1 MPNPQPFK
9 QNPSSART
17 APMAPPKDLRAQY
30 NLTPT
35 PGSVEQIAGL
45 VKGTNSE
52 MREITRIINR
62 DTAVTQRCMMT
73 AYPKAEIRE
82 NATLDMATTRLGLG
96 RVISLIVAD
105 LLQQA
110 VIETFSTMVG
120 IGLTSEDPQTMPTAS
135 SYYIGSARFRGRA
148 TGDVLLAFP
157 PPFERFITAQILGG
171 SPQDKWDIE
180 TIHDTLGELVN
191 IITGNLQSRLTDA
204 GLPSEMGLP
213 TVKQQSVFP
222 TVTILGGTS
231 DRFYFISGE
240 HQLGVNLC
248 ISPFSKEPLKA
259 AR

>member
-1 MPNPQPFK
+1 MPNPQPSY
-9 QNPSSART
+9 NRPSARS
-17 APMAPPKDLRAQY
+17 APPAPPKDLRVQF
-30 NLTPT
+30 NLAPV
-35 PGSVEQIAGL
+35 PDSVDQIAGL

-73 AYPKAEIRE
+73 AYPKADARA
-82 NATLDMATTRLGLG
+82 NATLDMATTRLGLS

-105 LLQQA
+105 LLQQT
-110 VIETFSTMVG
+110 VIETFRTMVG
-120 IGLTSEDPQTMPTAS
+120 LELTSEDPATMPTAS
-135 SYYIGSARFRGRA
+135 SYFIGSARFKGRA
-148 TGDVLLAFP
+148 TGDVLLAFT

-171 SPQDKWDIE
+171 SPQDKWEVE
-180 TIHDTLGELVN
+180 TIHDALGELVN

-231 DRFYFISGE
+231 DRFYFVSGQ
-240 HQLGVNLC
+240 HKLGVNLC
-248 ISPFSKEPLKA
+248 ISPFSKEPLKS
-259 AR
+259 

>member
-1 MPNPQPFK
+1 MPNPQPSK
-9 QNPSSART
+9 NHPASLRT
-17 APMAPPKDLRAQY
+17 APMAPPKDLRAQF
-30 NLTPT
+30 NLAPT
-35 PGSVEQIAGL
+35 PGSVDQIAGL

-62 DTAVTQRCMMT
+62 DTAVTQRCMIT
-73 AYPKAEIRE
+73 AYPKAEVRE

-105 LLQQA
+105 LLQQS
-110 VIETFSTMVG
+110 VIETFRTMVG
-120 IGLTSEDPQTMPTAS
+120 LEMTSEDPLTMPTAP
-135 SYYIGSARFRGRA
+135 SYFIGSARFKGRA

-171 SPQDKWDIE
+171 SPQDKWDVE
-180 TIHDTLGELVN
+180 TLHDTLGELVN

-204 GLPSEMGLP
+204 DLASEMGLP
-213 TVKQQSVFP
+213 VVKQQSVFP

-231 DRFYFISGE
+231 DRFYFRNGE
-240 HQLGVNLC
+240 HKLGVNLC
-248 ISPFSKEPLKA
+248 ISPYSKEPLKA